1 MKKSKEALEEETR
14 FFEYVSNYPLFD
26 DNGYMDLERVT
37 CHLSY
42 CFGGDNKLEGS
53 PQPRDMY
60 YLLFDL
66 LEEYSGFQKDAK
78 WIQYQKLT
86 DWTPELAHFYPDGT
100 RTYIHP
106 MGMLFVWELWIYSIG
121 YYLQGIKPKSKKPN
135 FDYWVNK
142 KWVFVSAFF
151 SSVKKEMK
159 ELMKRLD
166 HSNSIKN
173 GFSSYESLLFAKTK
187 DIDFESSVNELTA
200 MGEVFKSV
208 LQEMGDAME
217 KGSYHEVVVLAENY
231 ATQKLISSLSVR
243 GIKPKSTTLHNLIK
257 QTKSVYGCELTINIM
272 KNLDE
277 WRDKRNK
284 VIHGRFNLD
293 PNQESLSKEEFFELS
308 KSVATQSKE
317 LCESIEKW
325 YFESIHNIE
334 YLESE
339 EDKIDNMH

>member
-14 FFEYVSNYPLFD
+14 FFEFVSDYPLFD
-26 DNGYMDLERVT
+26 DNGYMDLERIT

-42 CFGGDNKLEGS
+42 CFGADNKLEGS

-66 LEEYSGFQKDAK
+66 LEEYSGFEKDVK

-106 MGMLFVWELWIYSIG
+106 SGMMFVWEQWIYSIG
-121 YYLQGIKPKSKKPN
+121 LYLQGIKPKSKKPN

-142 KWVFVSAFF
+142 KWVFVSTFF

-159 ELMKRLD
+159 ALNKRID
-166 HSNSIKN
+166 YSSYIKN
-173 GFSSYESLLFAKTK
+173 GFSSYESFLFSKAK
-187 DIDFESSVNELTA
+187 DVDYESASSELTSK
-200 MGEVFKSV
+200 GSVFKSV

-217 KGSYHEVVVLAENY
+217 KGSNHEAVVLAENY
-231 ATQKLISSLSVR
+231 ATQKLISALSIKGV
-243 GIKPKSTTLHNLIK
+243 KPKSTTLYNLIK
-257 QTKSVYGCELTINIM
+257 QTKSAYGCELTINM
-272 KNLDE
+272 MNNLDE
-277 WRDKRNK
+277 WRNNRNK

-293 PNQESLSKEEFFELS
+293 SNQENLSKEEFFEFS
-308 KSVATQSKE
+308 KDVATQSKV

-325 YFESIHNIE
+325 YFDSIHNIE
-334 YLESE
+334 YFERE